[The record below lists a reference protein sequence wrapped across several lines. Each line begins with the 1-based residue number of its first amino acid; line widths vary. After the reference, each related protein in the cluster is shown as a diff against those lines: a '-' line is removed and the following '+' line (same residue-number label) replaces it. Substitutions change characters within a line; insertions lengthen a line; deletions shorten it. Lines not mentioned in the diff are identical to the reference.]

1 MAILGTA
8 IKTKRVGF
16 KHSLRPEIFKR
27 APELLAVS
35 VALAFAIAPMSS
47 SAEEESDGPDPYL
60 GDGHVDPGEDEAADL
75 ARAVQNPVANLISVP
90 FQNNTNF
97 DFGPR
102 ERTQNVLNIQPV
114 IPVSLTDDWLLITR
128 TIIPIVSQP
137 SLFPGQDRKNG
148 LGDILLTGFLSPS
161 DQDLWIGG
169 KVLWGVGPAILL
181 PTATDSQIGPGELGA
196 GPSAVFL
203 AMPGQ
208 WVVGSL
214 FSQIWSFTGDSD
226 VDLFT
231 WQYFVN
237 YNLPDGWYLTSSPI
251 ITANWKN
258 NAGDTWT
265 VPFGGG
271 FGRVFRVGSLPPIN
285 SSLTAFYNVE
295 NPSNVGPD
303 WSLRFTLQ
311 FLFPR

>member
-1 MAILGTA
+1 MGTHQRGFGRAIL
-8 IKTKRVGF
+8 
-16 KHSLRPEIFKR
+16 
-27 APELLAVS
+27 
-35 VALAFAIAPMSS
+35 FAIARHAQELRAASIVLVFVLAPIAAAAQDDSEM
-47 SAEEESDGPDPYL
+47 PDHYL
-60 GDGHVDPGEDEAADL
+60 GDGHVDPGENEAADL

-114 IPVSLTDDWLLITR
+114 IPFSLSDDWLMITR
-128 TIIPIVSQP
+128 AIIPIVSQP

-169 KVLWGVGPAILL
+169 KVLWGAGPAILL
-181 PTATDSQIGPGELGA
+181 PTATDNQIGPGQLGA
-196 GPSAVFL
+196 GPSAVFI

-208 WVVGSL
+208 WVIGSL
-214 FSQIWSFTGDSD
+214 FSQVWSFTGGSD

-237 YNLPDGWYLTSSPI
+237 YNLPKGWYLTSSPI

-258 NAGDTWT
+258 KSSDTWT
-265 VPFGGG
+265 VPVGGG
-271 FGRVFRVGSLPPIN
+271 FGRVFRVGSLPPMN
-285 SSLTAFYNVE
+285 TSLVAFYNVE
-295 NPSNVGPD
+295 NPRNVGPD
-303 WSLRFTLQ
+303 WTLRFTLQ

>member
-1 MAILGTA
+1 MKMKEGDLNHAIRLG
-8 IKTKRVGF
+8 
-16 KHSLRPEIFKR
+16 IFKR
-27 APELLAVS
+27 ALELLAVS
-35 VALAFAIAPMSS
+35 VALVFAMAPMPS
-47 SAEEESDGPDPYL
+47 SAADEAEESDDYL
-60 GDGHVDPGEDEAADL
+60 GDGHVDARENEAAEL
-75 ARAVQNPVANLISVP
+75 ARAVQNPVADLISVP

-97 DFGPR
+97 NFGPR

-114 IPVSLTDDWLLITR
+114 IPFSLTDDWLMITR

-148 LGDILLTGFLSPS
+148 LGDIVLTGFLSPS
-161 DQDLWIGG
+161 NQDLWIGG
-169 KVLWGVGPAILL
+169 KVLWGAGPAILL
-181 PTATDSQIGPGELGA
+181 PTATDNQIGPGQLGA

-203 AMPGQ
+203 AMPGK
-208 WVVGSL
+208 WVIGSL
-214 FSQIWSFTGDSD
+214 FSQVWSFTGGSD

-237 YNLPDGWYLTSSPI
+237 YNLPKGWYLTSSPI

-258 NAGDTWT
+258 KSSDTWT

-271 FGRVFRVGSLPPIN
+271 VGRVFRAGSLPPMN
-285 SSLTAFYNVE
+285 TSLVAFYNVE
-295 NPSNVGPD
+295 NPRNVGPD
-303 WSLRFTLQ
+303 WTLRFTLQ

>member
-1 MAILGTA
+1 MRAHQGVFNEATLLAIV
-8 IKTKRVGF
+8 RV
-16 KHSLRPEIFKR
+16 
-27 APELLAVS
+27 AQELLAVS
-35 VALAFAIAPMSS
+35 VALAFALAPIPA
-47 SAEEESDGPDPYL
+47 SAEEESEEPDHYL
-60 GDGHVDPGEDEAADL
+60 GDGHLDPGEDEVADL
-75 ARAVQNPVANLISVP
+75 ARAVQNPVADLISVP

-114 IPVSLTDDWLLITR
+114 VPFSLNDDWLMITR
-128 TIIPIVSQP
+128 AIIPIVSQP

-169 KVLWGVGPAILL
+169 KVLWGAGPAILL
-181 PTATDSQIGPGELGA
+181 PTATDNQVGPGQLGA
-196 GPSAVFL
+196 GPSAVFI
-203 AMPGQ
+203 AMPGK
-208 WVVGSL
+208 WVIGSL
-214 FSQIWSFTGDSD
+214 FSQIWSFTGGSD

-258 NAGDTWT
+258 KSSDTWT

-271 FGRVFRVGSLPPIN
+271 VGRVFRLGSLPPIN
-285 SSLTAFYNVE
+285 SSLVAFYNVE
-295 NPSNVGPD
+295 NPSNIGPD
-303 WSLRFTLQ
+303 WTLRFTLQ

>member
-1 MAILGTA
+1 MRSQRDDSNDTVTRGI
-8 IKTKRVGF
+8 
-16 KHSLRPEIFKR
+16 SRPALKS
-27 APELLAVS
+27 LAVS
-35 VALAFAIAPMSS
+35 VAMVFAIAPTLS
-47 SAEEESDGPDPYL
+47 SAEQESEGPDPYL
-60 GDGHVDPGEDEAADL
+60 GDGHVDAGENEAADL
-75 ARAVQNPVANLISVP
+75 ARAVQNPVADLISLP

-114 IPVSLTDDWLLITR
+114 VPISLTDEWLMITR

-137 SLFPGQDRKNG
+137 SLRPGQDRENG
-148 LGDILLTGFLSPS
+148 LGDILLTGFLSPT

-169 KVLWGVGPAILL
+169 KVLWGAGPAILL
-181 PTATDSQIGPGELGA
+181 PTATDDQIGPGELGA
-196 GPSAVFL
+196 GPSAVFI

-208 WVVGSL
+208 WVIGSL

-237 YNLPDGWYLTSSPI
+237 YNLPKGWYLTSSPI
-251 ITANWKN
+251 ITANWN
-258 NAGDTWT
+258 NNSGDTWT

-271 FGRVFRVGSLPPIN
+271 VGRVFRLGSLPPIN
-285 SSLTAFYNVE
+285 ASLAAFYNVE
-295 NPSNVGPD
+295 NPSNIGPD
-303 WSLRFTLQ
+303 WTLRFTLQ

>member
-1 MAILGTA
+1 M
-8 IKTKRVGF
+8 KRQHGD
-16 KHSLRPEIFKR
+16 LNDTITRGIFR
-27 APELLAVS
+27 LALEMLAVS
-35 VALAFAIAPMSS
+35 VALVYAIAPTPS
-47 SAEEESDGPDPYL
+47 SAEEESERPNAYL
-60 GDGHVDPGEDEAADL
+60 GDGHVDPGEDEAEDL
-75 ARAVQNPVANLISVP
+75 ARAVQNPIADLISVP

-114 IPVSLTDDWLLITR
+114 VPVSLTDDWTMITR

-137 SLFPGQDRKNG
+137 SLRPGQDRENG
-148 LGDILLTGFLSPS
+148 LGDILFTAFLSPT
-161 DQDLWIGG
+161 DQDRWIGG
-169 KVLWGVGPAILL
+169 KVLWGAGPAILL
-181 PTATDSQIGPGELGA
+181 PTATDNQIGPGQLGA

-208 WVVGSL
+208 WVIGSL
-214 FSQIWSFTGDSD
+214 FSQVWSFTGGSD

-237 YNLPDGWYLTSSPI
+237 YNLPNGWYLTSSPI

-258 NAGDTWT
+258 NRGDTWT

-271 FGRVFRVGSLPPIN
+271 VGRVFRVGSLPPIN

-295 NPSNVGPD
+295 NPSDIGPD
-303 WSLRFTLQ
+303 WTLRFTLQ
-311 FLFPR
+311 FLFPL